1 MGRTP
6 RNDRRNKRLQEA
18 LQNVSING
26 ASEGFSIR
34 GLAGPYV
41 VMGSNFAPGTTAAD
55 IESAMVPTVGEMQSC
70 KIMTSTPTVI
80 AEMVFADKGSADNV
94 ISTFNNKKVK
104 LRCCDD
110 IVGSDFLSQ
119 ADGRIL
125 HIYMKHGAATSTP
138 VAPASKPPATPEVDL
153 SRNEP
158 SYDSQREQY
167 DRNRR
172 RADPEFQDG
181 SYGFESKSDQM
192 DVDTD
197 VRRDDWQDGRRE
209 GGRGRDNGRDNGRGN
224 NYRPL
229 YSDDLYPRP
238 RGRGFR

>member
-6 RNDRRNKRLQEA
+6 RNDRRNERLQEA

-70 KIMTSTPTVI
+70 KIMTATPTVI

-104 LRCCDD
+104 LRCRDD
-110 IVGSDFLSQ
+110 MVGSDLLAQ

-125 HIYMKHGAATSTP
+125 HIYMKHGASPSTP
-138 VAPASKPPATPEVDL
+138 VAPASKPPVIPEVDL

-158 SYDSQREQY
+158 FYDSQREQY

-181 SYGFESKSDQM
+181 SYGFESKPDQM

-197 VRRDDWQDGRRE
+197 GRRDDWQDGRRD
-209 GGRGRDNGRDNGRGN
+209 GGRGRDNGRGNGRGN

>member
-1 MGRTP
+1 MSRTL
-6 RNDRRNKRLQEA
+6 RNDRRNERLQEA
-18 LQNVSING
+18 LQKVSING
-26 ASEGFSIR
+26 ATEGFSIR

-55 IESAMVPTVGEMQSC
+55 IESAMVPTVGEIQSC

-80 AEMVFADKGSADNV
+80 AEMVFADKSSADNV

-104 LRCCDD
+104 LRCRDD
-110 IVGSDFLSQ
+110 MVGSDVLSQ

-125 HIYMKHGAATSTP
+125 HIYMKHGASSSTP
-138 VAPASKPPATPEVDL
+138 IAPVRKPPVTPEVDL
-153 SRNEP
+153 SHNES

-181 SYGFESKSDQM
+181 SYGFESKPDQM

-197 VRRDDWQDGRRE
+197 SRTDGRRDDWQDNRRD
-209 GGRGRDNGRDNGRGN
+209 GGRGRDIGRGN

-229 YSDDLYPRP
+229 YSDNLYPRP

>member
-6 RNDRRNKRLQEA
+6 RNDRRNDRLQEA

-80 AEMVFADKGSADNV
+80 AEMMFADKSSADNV

-104 LRCCDD
+104 SRCRDD
-110 IVGSDFLSQ
+110 MAGSDIPLQ

-125 HIYMKHGAATSTP
+125 HIYMKNGASSSTP
-138 VAPASKPPATPEVDL
+138 VAPARKPPVTPHVDL
-153 SRNEP
+153 SRNE
-158 SYDSQREQY
+158 STYDSQREQY

-181 SYGFESKSDQM
+181 SYGFDSKPDQM

-197 VRRDDWQDGRRE
+197 SRRDDWQGGRRD
-209 GGRGRDNGRDNGRGN
+209 GGRGRDTGRGN

-229 YSDDLYPRP
+229 YSDNLYPRP